1 MPDKFV
7 KNDSLDLIRNEN
19 KKQQIRQQI
28 LDDLKAKN
36 PELENI

>member
-1 MPDKFV
+1 MPEKLA

-19 KKQQIRQQI
+19 KKQEIRQQI
-28 LDDLKAKN
+28 LDDLKAQN